1 MKKAIIFGVT
11 GQDGAYLASLL
22 LNKGY
27 KVYGVVR
34 RTSAINRYRLDKI
47 EKKLK
52 KNLYLH
58 YGDVTDP
65 YNVLE
70 LIKNIKPREIY
81 NLAAQSH
88 VAISFQEPIYT
99 TSSIVNGSL
108 NILESIKTLN
118 LSKKIRYYQA
128 SSSEMFG
135 NYSNKSLNEKSNF
148 DPQSVYAISK
158 IYSYHLTRLYR
169 NTYKIFASNGILF
182 NHESPWRSENF
193 VTKKIVNGLV
203 NIKFGLR
210 NKIKLGNLY
219 SKRDWGYAKDYVEGM
234 WKILQYKKPDDFV
247 LATNQ
252 SISVKNF
259 INIILKKLKI
269 MGSWEGRGL
278 KEVFVHRKKIIIEV
292 DKKYFRPAEVHS
304 LKGDFSKAKKYLKWK
319 PKTNLSKLA
328 DVMINYEF
336 NKINQN
342 QS

>member
-22 LNKGY
+22 LSKGY
-27 KVYGVVR
+27 KVHGVVR

-52 KNLYLH
+52 NNLYLH

-65 YNVLE
+65 LNVLE

-88 VAISFQEPIYT
+88 VGISFQEPIYT
-99 TSSIVNGSL
+99 TATIVNGSL
-108 NILESIKTLN
+108 NILESIKSLN
-118 LSKKIRYYQA
+118 LNKKTRYYQA

-135 NYSNKSLNEKSNF
+135 NNSKKSLNEKSNF

-219 SKRDWGYAKDYVEGM
+219 SNRDWGYAKDYVEGM
-234 WKILQYKKPDDFV
+234 WKILQYKKADDFV

-252 SISVKNF
+252 STSVKNF
-259 INIILKKLKI
+259 INLVLKKLKI
-269 MGSWEGRGL
+269 KGSWKGKGL
-278 KEVFVHRKKIIIEV
+278 KENYIYKKKIIIEV
-292 DKKYFRPAEVHS
+292 DKKYFRPAEVHF
-304 LKGDFSKAKKYLKWK
+304 LKGDFSKAKKNLKWS

-336 NKINQN
+336 NKINQK
-342 QS
+342 

>member
-22 LNKGY
+22 LSKGY
-27 KVYGVVR
+27 KVHGVVR

-52 KNLYLH
+52 NNLYLH

-65 YNVLE
+65 LNVLE

-88 VAISFQEPIYT
+88 VGISFQEPIYT
-99 TSSIVNGSL
+99 TATIVNGSL
-108 NILESIKTLN
+108 NILESIKSLN
-118 LSKKIRYYQA
+118 LNKKTRYYQA

-135 NYSNKSLNEKSNF
+135 NNSKKSLNEKSNF

-158 IYSYHLTRLYR
+158 IYSYHLARLYR

-203 NIKFGLR
+203 NIKYGLR

-219 SKRDWGYAKDYVEGM
+219 SNRDWGYAKDYVEGM
-234 WKILQYKKPDDFV
+234 WKILQYKKADDFV

-252 SISVKNF
+252 STSVKNF
-259 INIILKKLKI
+259 INLVLKKLKI
-269 MGSWEGRGL
+269 KGSWKGKGL
-278 KEVFVHRKKIIIEV
+278 KENYIYKKKIIIEV
-292 DKKYFRPAEVHS
+292 DKKYFRPAEVHF
-304 LKGDFSKAKKYLKWK
+304 LKGDFSKAKKNLKWS

-336 NKINQN
+336 NKINQK
-342 QS
+342 